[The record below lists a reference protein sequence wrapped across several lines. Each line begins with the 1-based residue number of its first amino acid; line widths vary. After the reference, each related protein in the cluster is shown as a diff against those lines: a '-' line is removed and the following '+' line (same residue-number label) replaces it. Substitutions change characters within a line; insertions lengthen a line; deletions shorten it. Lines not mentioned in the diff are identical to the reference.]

1 MKAVVGDR
9 IVVRG
14 HKVGD
19 PERHAE
25 ILEVLGDDGE
35 MPYRVRWDEDG
46 HESTYFPGTD
56 AFVEH
61 LDERVR

>member
-19 PERHAE
+19 PVRHAE
-25 ILEVLGDDGE
+25 ILDVLGDNGE
-35 MPYRVRWDEDG
+35 MPYKVRWDDDG
-46 HESTYFPGTD
+46 HVSTYFPGTD

-61 LDERVR
+61 LGAN